1 MIGDEIMR
9 LSIVWNAHRFRC
21 YLYCFT
27 KIIKKMSYEM
37 FCQVVANAKER
48 YRKNGHDIPD
58 ELNMWRLRIDNYG
71 EFCNMTYS
79 YNFYGEV
86 LTFKENNG
94 LEIGRLLDN
103 DNIKVMTKKFREHA
117 RNFVTIT
124 ALTDYP
130 TAIRNE
136 MSEYILRF
144 AYDGKIIQTW
154 KEADENL
161 RKWILNPVR
170 EKLLVSE
177 EDVTGQPVDSCL

>member
-1 MIGDEIMR
+1 MQLGT
-9 LSIVWNAHRFRC
+9 VWNAHRFRC
-21 YLYCFT
+21 YLYCFA
-27 KIIKKMSYEM
+27 KIVEKMSYEM

-79 YNFYGEV
+79 YDFYGEV

-103 DNIKVMTKKFREHA
+103 NNIQVMTKKFREHA

-130 TAIRNE
+130 VVIRNE

-144 AYDGKIIQTW
+144 AYNGKILKTW
-154 KEADENL
+154 REANESL
-161 RKWILNPVR
+161 RQWILNPVR
-170 EKLLVSE
+170 GVVQRTEHETSAN
-177 EDVTGQPVDSCL
+177 QS